1 MAVNKP
7 KDKTPVDNPNDKT
20 DYNRIAIDATVIAG
34 ALIFFTI
41 SSVGIVIPS
50 NVITHKTQIGLLY
63 KAFTAAV
70 AFVIIVPFSIDA
82 LGALRSPPNNRKA
95 MAIGLVVIPLL
106 IGILSLL
113 YLFTSLGWIQNYIP
127 PTNSTSAT

>member
-1 MAVNKP
+1 MAV
-7 KDKTPVDNPNDKT
+7 DKPNDKT
-20 DYNRIAIDATVIAG
+20 DYNRITIDATVIAG
-34 ALIFFTI
+34 ALIFLTI

-50 NVITHKTQIGLLY
+50 QLTNHKPNTLISVLY

-82 LGALRSPPNNRKA
+82 LGALRSPPNSRKA
-95 MAIGLVVIPLL
+95 MGIGFVVIPLI

-113 YLFTSLGWIQNYIP
+113 YLFTSLGWIPNYIP
-127 PTNSTSAT
+127 PPNST